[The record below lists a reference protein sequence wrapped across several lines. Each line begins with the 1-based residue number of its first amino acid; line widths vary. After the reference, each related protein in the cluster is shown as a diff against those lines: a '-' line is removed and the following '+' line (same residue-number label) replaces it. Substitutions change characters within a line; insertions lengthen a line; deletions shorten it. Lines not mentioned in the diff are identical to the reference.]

1 MKMDLPFFCKVVLE
15 LPTKVDSNFDVN
27 FDEAKQS
34 HVSKASRYING
45 WNQM

>member
-1 MKMDLPFFCKVVLE
+1 MMMNLTFLRKVAPE
-15 LPTKVDSNFDVN
+15 LSTKVDPKFDVN